1 MILNQIFDAINL
13 GIVIL
18 DTDLKIQKWNR
29 WMEIHSGIE
38 ADEVVGKHALES
50 FPNLDTPKFIRSC
63 KSVFSFGNFCFFSQK
78 LHGYLFPF
86 KSSSYVGSEF
96 EYMQQ
101 SCAMGPLRDENNEI
115 KYLFI
120 YVQDVTEVAVY
131 EQKLVELNMRDGLT
145 GIYNRRFMDTK
156 LNEEYFRHKRYA
168 RPFSIVMFDIDHF
181 KKVNDAYGHQC
192 GDFILKSV
200 SSRISAAIRNIDFL
214 FRYGG
219 EEFCC
224 MLPETNREG
233 AELVA
238 ERFREAIMVMENN
251 FNGAVINI
259 TISLGVANL
268 RSDTESPS
276 ALIHQAD
283 EALYRAK
290 REGRNRVES
299 YFIDKK

>member
-1 MILNQIFDAINL
+1 MIEQIFDAINL

-18 DTDLKIQKWNR
+18 DTELKIHKWNR
-29 WMEIHSGIE
+29 WMEIHSGID
-38 ADEVVGKHALES
+38 ADDIVGKSALES
-50 FPNLDTPKFIRSC
+50 FPNLDNPRFIRSC

-101 SCAMGPLRDENNEI
+101 SCAMGPLRDENNDI
-115 KYLFI
+115 RYLFI

-131 EQKLVELNMRDGLT
+131 EQKLVEMNMRDGLT
-145 GIYNRRFMDTK
+145 GTYNRRFMESK
-156 LNEEYFRHKRYA
+156 LNEEYFRHKRYS
-168 RPFSIVMFDIDHF
+168 RPFSIIMFDIDHF
-181 KKVNDAYGHQC
+181 KKVNDLYGHQC

-200 SSRISAAIRNIDFL
+200 SSRISASIRNIDFL

-224 MLPETNREG
+224 MLPETNLAG

-238 ERFREAIMVMENN
+238 ERFRKAIMDMENN
-251 FNGAVINI
+251 FNGSVIRI
-259 TISLGVANL
+259 TISLGVAEL
-268 RSDTESPS
+268 RNDTESPN
-276 ALIHQAD
+276 AMMRQAD
-283 EALYRAK
+283 EALYQAK
-290 REGRNRVES
+290 RGGRNRVES
-299 YFIDKK
+299 YSVNKI

>member
-18 DTDLKIQKWNR
+18 DTELNIQKWNR

-38 ADEVVGKHALES
+38 AGDVVGKSALES
-50 FPNLDTPKFIRSC
+50 FPNLDNPKFIRSC

-86 KSSSYVGSEF
+86 KSTSYVGSEF

-120 YVQDVTEVAVY
+120 YVQDVSEVAVY
-131 EQKLVELNMRDGLT
+131 EQKLVELNMIDGLT
-145 GIYNRRFMDTK
+145 GIYNRGFMDTK
-156 LNEEYFRHKRYA
+156 LNEEYIRHKRYS
-168 RPFSIVMFDIDHF
+168 RPFSIIMFDIDHF
-181 KKVNDAYGHQC
+181 KKVNDQYGHQC

-200 SSRISAAIRNIDFL
+200 SSRISVAIRNIDFL

-224 MLPETNREG
+224 VLPETNLEG

-238 ERFREAIMVMENN
+238 ERFRKAIMDMENN
-251 FNGAVINI
+251 FNGAVIKI
-259 TISLGVANL
+259 TISIGVADL
-268 RSDTESPS
+268 RIDTESPD
-276 ALIHQAD
+276 ALIQQAD

-290 REGRNRVES
+290 RGGRNKIES
-299 YFIDKK
+299 YSVYKK